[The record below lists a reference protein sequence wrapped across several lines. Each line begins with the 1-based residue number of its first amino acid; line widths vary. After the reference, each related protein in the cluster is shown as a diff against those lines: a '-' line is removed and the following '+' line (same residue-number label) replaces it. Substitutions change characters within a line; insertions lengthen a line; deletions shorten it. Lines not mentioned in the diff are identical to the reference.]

1 MGGGQPPPILTF
13 LEALMNRFQYILR
26 RLILSVI
33 VLFGVVT
40 ITFVVARLIPSDPAR
55 MMVGPRA
62 RAEQVARMR
71 EEMGLD
77 RPLHEQFIQYVGS
90 LLRFDFGVSFSNR
103 LEISTQLKQFL
114 PATLELVF
122 ISVFLA
128 VIIGIP
134 LGVITSARPNSW
146 LDQIIRVVTISG
158 VSVPTFFLA
167 LILQIIFFQQLG
179 WLPLAGRL
187 SRDIVLYNPVEV
199 QTGFYLIDTLITG
212 NWPAFKSAL
221 THVILPAMTLAVYPI
236 SLVARVT
243 RASMLEVL
251 SENFIR
257 SARASGLPE
266 WMILSQLALKNAVS
280 PALTLVALSAAYS
293 ITGAFLVE
301 TVFVWPGIGQFAFD
315 AIGAVDFPVILAITL
330 VVTISYIVINLFV
343 DVIQAMLDPRVTL
356 E

>member
-1 MGGGQPPPILTF
+1 MK
-13 LEALMNRFQYILR
+13 RFQYALR
-26 RLILSVI
+26 RLILSAIVI
-33 VLFGVVT
+33 FGVVT
-40 ITFVVARLIPSDPAR
+40 ITFIIARVIPSDPAR

-62 RAEQVARMR
+62 KAEQVAKMR
-71 EEMGLD
+71 EKMGLD
-77 RPLHEQFIQYVGS
+77 RPIHEQFIQYVGG
-90 LLRFDFGVSFSNR
+90 LLRLDFGISFSSRQPIANELR
-103 LEISTQLKQFL
+103 QFL

-128 VIIGIP
+128 VLIGIP

-179 WLPLAGRL
+179 WLPLASRVD
-187 SRDIVLYNPVEV
+187 RDIVLYNPVTV
-199 QTGFYLIDTLITG
+199 KTGFYLIDTVITG
-212 NWPAFKSAL
+212 NWSAFGSAL
-221 THVILPAMTLAVYPI
+221 IHAILPSLTLAIYPI

-251 SENFIR
+251 SENYIR
-257 SARASGLPE
+257 SARASGISE
-266 WMILSQLALKNAVS
+266 GRILSQLALKNAVA

-301 TVFVWPGIGQFAFD
+301 TVFVWPGIGQYAFT
-315 AIGAVDFPVILAITL
+315 AVEAVDFPVILAITL
-330 VVTISYIVINLFV
+330 VVTISYVAINLLV
-343 DVIQAMLDPRVTL
+343 DVAQAMLDPRVTL
-356 E
+356 D

>member
-1 MGGGQPPPILTF
+1 
-13 LEALMNRFQYILR
+13 MNRIQYVLR
-26 RLILSVI
+26 RLILSAI
-33 VLFGVVT
+33 VVFGVVT
-40 ITFVVARLIPSDPAR
+40 ITFIIARVIPSDPAR

-62 RAEQVARMR
+62 KAEQVARMR

-77 RPLHEQFIQYVGS
+77 RPIHEQFIQYVGS
-90 LLRFDFGVSFSNR
+90 LLRLDFGISFSSRQPIVNELR
-103 LEISTQLKQFL
+103 QFL

-122 ISVFLA
+122 ISVIMA

-146 LDQIIRVVTISG
+146 FDQFIRVVSISG

-167 LILQIIFFQQLG
+167 LILQIVFFQQLD

-187 SRDIVLYNPVEV
+187 DRNIVLYNPVTV
-199 QTGFYLIDTLITG
+199 KTGFYLIDTVITG
-212 NWPAFKSAL
+212 NWLAFRSAL
-221 THVILPAMTLAVYPI
+221 IHAILPSLTLAIYPI

-251 SENFIR
+251 SENYIR
-257 SARASGLPE
+257 SARASGLSE
-266 WMILSQLALKNAVS
+266 GAILSQLALKNAVA

-301 TVFVWPGIGQFAFD
+301 TVFVWPGIGQYAFT
-315 AIGAVDFPVILAITL
+315 AVEAVDFPVILAITL
-330 VVTISYIVINLFV
+330 VVTISYVVINLLV
-343 DVIQAMLDPRVTL
+343 DIVQAMLDPRVSL
-356 E
+356 D

>member
-1 MGGGQPPPILTF
+1 
-13 LEALMNRFQYILR
+13 MNRFQYILR
-26 RLILSVI
+26 RLILSFI
-33 VLFGVVT
+33 VLFGVIA
-40 ITFVVARLIPSDPAR
+40 ITFVVARVVPSDPAR
-55 MMVGPRA
+55 MMAGPRA
-62 RAEQVARMR
+62 RAEQVQRMR
-71 EEMGLD
+71 QELGLD
-77 RPLHEQFIQYVGS
+77 RPLHEQFIQYIGS
-90 LLRFDFGVSFSNR
+90 LLRLDFGISFSNR
-103 LEISTQLKQFL
+103 LEISGQLRQFL

-122 ISVFLA
+122 ISVFMA

-146 LDQIIRVVTISG
+146 LDQAIRVVTISG

-179 WLPLAGRL
+179 WLPLASRL
-187 SRDIVLYNPVEV
+187 DRDIVLYNPVTV
-199 QTGFYLIDTLITG
+199 KSGFYLIDTLITR

-221 THVILPAMTLAVYPI
+221 THVILPSLTLAVYPI

-251 SENFIR
+251 SENYIR

-266 WMILSQLALKNAVS
+266 WMILSQLALKNAVA

-301 TVFVWPGIGQFAFD
+301 TVFVWPGIGQFAFN
-315 AIGAVDFPVILAITL
+315 AVSAVDFPVILAITL
-330 VVTISYIVINLFV
+330 VVTVSYIVINLIV
-343 DVIQAMLDPRVTL
+343 DIIQAMIDPRVTL
-356 E
+356 D

>member
-1 MGGGQPPPILTF
+1 MGRL
-13 LEALMNRFQYILR
+13 RYILR

-33 VLFGVVT
+33 VLVGVIA
-40 ITFVVARLIPSDPAR
+40 ITFVVARVIPSDPAR

-77 RPLHEQFIQYVGS
+77 RPLYEQFFQYVGS
-90 LLRFDFGVSFSNR
+90 LLRFDFGISFSNR
-103 LEISTQLKQFL
+103 LEISGQLKQFL

-122 ISVFLA
+122 LSVFLA
-128 VIIGIP
+128 MIIGIP

-146 LDQIIRVVTISG
+146 FDQIIRVVTISG
-158 VSVPTFFLA
+158 VSIPVFFLA
-167 LILQIIFFQQLG
+167 LILQIIFFQQLE

-187 SRDIVLYNPVEV
+187 DRDIVLYNPVEV

-221 THVILPAMTLAVYPI
+221 IHVILPALTLAIYPI
-236 SLVARVT
+236 SLITRVT

-251 SENFIR
+251 SENYIR
-257 SARASGLPE
+257 SARASGLSE
-266 WMILSQLALKNAVS
+266 RMILSQLALKNAIA
-280 PALTLVALSAAYS
+280 PALTLVGLSAAYS

-301 TVFVWPGIGQFAFD
+301 TVFVWPGIGRFAFD
-315 AIGAVDFPVILAITL
+315 AVAAVDFPVILAITL
-330 VVTISYIVINLFV
+330 VVTISYIVINLLV
-343 DVIQAMLDPRVTL
+343 DLLQAMLDPRVTL

>member
-1 MGGGQPPPILTF
+1 
-13 LEALMNRFQYILR
+13 MNRFQYILR
-26 RLILSVI
+26 RLILSAI
-33 VLFGVVT
+33 VVFGVVT
-40 ITFVVARLIPSDPAR
+40 ITFVIARVIPSDPAR

-62 RAEQVARMR
+62 KTEQVQKMR
-71 EEMGLD
+71 EQMGLD
-77 RPLHEQFIQYVGS
+77 RPLHEQFIQYVGG
-90 LLRFDFGVSFSNR
+90 LLRLDFGISFSSRQPIAN
-103 LEISTQLKQFL
+103 ELKQFL

-158 VSVPTFFLA
+158 VSIPTFFLA
-167 LILQIIFFQQLG
+167 LILQIVFFQQLE
-179 WLPLAGRL
+179 WLPLASRL
-187 SRDIVLYNPVEV
+187 ARDIVLYNPVTV
-199 QTGFYLIDTLITG
+199 KTGFYLIDTVITG
-212 NWPAFKSAL
+212 NWPAFGSAL
-221 THVILPAMTLAVYPI
+221 VHVILPALTLAVYPI

-251 SENFIR
+251 SENYIR

-266 WMILSQLALKNAVS
+266 WMILSQLALKNAVA

-301 TVFVWPGIGQFAFD
+301 TVFVWPGIGQYAFT
-315 AIGAVDFPVILAITL
+315 AVEAVDFPVILAITL
-330 VVTISYIVINLFV
+330 VVTISYIAINLLV
-343 DVIQAMLDPRVTL
+343 DILQAMLDPRVTL
-356 E
+356 D

>member
-1 MGGGQPPPILTF
+1 
-13 LEALMNRFQYILR
+13 MNRIQYVLR
-26 RLILSVI
+26 RLILSAIVI
-33 VLFGVVT
+33 FGVVT
-40 ITFVVARLIPSDPAR
+40 ITFIIARVIPSDPAR

-62 RAEQVARMR
+62 KAEQVARMR
-71 EEMGLD
+71 DEMGLD
-77 RPLHEQFIQYVGS
+77 RPLYEQFIQYVGG
-90 LLRFDFGVSFSNR
+90 LLRLDFGISFSSRQPIVNELR
-103 LEISTQLKQFL
+103 QFL

-146 LDQIIRVVTISG
+146 FDQFVRVVSISG
-158 VSVPTFFLA
+158 VSIPTFFLA

-187 SRDIVLYNPVEV
+187 DRNLVLYNPVTV
-199 QTGFYLIDTLITG
+199 KTGFYLIDTVITG
-212 NWPAFKSAL
+212 NWPAFRSAV
-221 THVILPAMTLAVYPI
+221 THAILPSLTLAIYPI

-243 RASMLEVL
+243 KASMLEVL
-251 SENFIR
+251 SENYIR
-257 SARASGLPE
+257 SARASGLSE
-266 WMILSQLALKNAVS
+266 GTILSQLALKNAVA

-301 TVFVWPGIGQFAFD
+301 TVFVWPGIGQYAFN
-315 AIGAVDFPVILAITL
+315 AVEAVDFPVILAITL
-330 VVTISYIVINLFV
+330 VVTISYVIINLLV
-343 DVIQAMLDPRVTL
+343 DVAQAMLDPRVTL

>member
-1 MGGGQPPPILTF
+1 MDK
-13 LEALMNRFQYILR
+13 FQYILR
-26 RLILSVI
+26 RLVLSAI
-33 VLFGVVT
+33 VVFGVVT
-40 ITFVVARLIPSDPAR
+40 ITFVVARVIPSDPAR

-62 RAEQVARMR
+62 KAEQVARMR

-77 RPLHEQFIQYVGS
+77 RPLHEQFIQYVGG
-90 LLRFDFGVSFSNR
+90 LLRLDFGISFSSRQPIAN
-103 LEISTQLKQFL
+103 ELKLFL

-122 ISVFLA
+122 ISVFLS

-146 LDQIIRVVTISG
+146 LDQVIRVVTISG

-179 WLPLAGRL
+179 WLPLANRL
-187 SRDIVLYNPVEV
+187 DRDIVLYNPVAV
-199 QTGFYLIDTLITG
+199 KTGFYLIDTIVTG
-212 NWPAFKSAL
+212 NWPAFRSAL
-221 THVILPAMTLAVYPI
+221 VHVILPALTLAVYPI

-251 SENFIR
+251 TENYIR

-266 WMILSQLALKNAVS
+266 WTILSQLALKNAVA

-301 TVFVWPGIGQFAFD
+301 AVFLWPGIGQYAFS
-315 AIGAVDFPVILAITL
+315 AVQAVDFPVILAITL
-330 VVTISYIVINLFV
+330 VVTISYIAINLLV
-343 DVIQAMLDPRVTL
+343 DVIQATLDPRVTL
-356 E
+356 D

>member
-1 MGGGQPPPILTF
+1 
-13 LEALMNRFQYILR
+13 MNRFQYILR
-26 RLILSVI
+26 RLIFSAIVVI
-33 VLFGVVT
+33 GVVT
-40 ITFVVARLIPSDPAR
+40 ITFVIARMIPSDPAR

-62 RAEQVARMR
+62 REEQVQKMR
-71 EEMGLD
+71 EQMGLD

-90 LLRFDFGVSFSNR
+90 LLRLDFGISFSSRQPIIN
-103 LEISTQLKQFL
+103 ELKQFL

-122 ISVFLA
+122 ISVFMA

-158 VSVPTFFLA
+158 VSIPAFFLA
-167 LILQIIFFQQLG
+167 LILQIIFFQHLG
-179 WLPLAGRL
+179 WLPLASRL
-187 SRDIVLYNPVEV
+187 DRDIVLYNPVTV
-199 QTGFYLIDTLITG
+199 KTGFFLIDTIITG

-221 THVILPAMTLAVYPI
+221 MHVILPALTLAVYPI
-236 SLVARVT
+236 CLVARVT

-251 SENFIR
+251 AENFIR

-266 WMILSQLALKNAVS
+266 WMILSQLALKNAVT

-301 TVFVWPGIGQFAFD
+301 SVFVWPGIGQYAFS
-315 AIGAVDFPVILAITL
+315 AVQAVDFPVIMAITL
-330 VVTISYIVINLFV
+330 VVTFSYIAINLLI
-343 DVIQAMLDPRVTL
+343 DVLQAMLDPRVTL